1 MTQHTLKSANFYAAD
16 YRAEDSVGFLMKA
29 VMLSI
34 TASVNRRLSEHGLT
48 YAQWGPLLM
57 IQQGRAYTVA
67 ELARW
72 SNTDAGAMTRLLDRL
87 EAKGL
92 LKRVR
97 STEDRRVVKVELTTA
112 GTHAIRDVPAIL
124 ADVLNAHL
132 SGFSKAEWETM
143 KSYLSRMLANGEI
156 LRAQTDATDSAQ

>member
-1 MTQHTLKSANFYAAD
+1 MSQHKLKPANFYASSFC
-16 YRAEDSVGFLMKA
+16 AEDSVGFLMKT
-29 VMLSI
+29 VMLSV
-34 TASVNRRLSEHGLT
+34 TASVNRRLTEHGLT
-48 YAQWGPLLM
+48 NAQWGPLLM
-57 IQQGRAYTVA
+57 IQQGRADTVA

-97 STEDRRVVKVELTTA
+97 STADRRVVKIELTA
-112 GTHAIRDVPAIL
+112 EGELAIRDVPAVL

-132 SGFSKAEWETM
+132 SGFSRTEWETM

-156 LRAQTDATDSAQ
+156 LRAQADADDNTQ

>member
-1 MTQHTLKSANFYAAD
+1 MNKQKLKPADFYAPS
-16 YRAEDSVGFLMKA
+16 YRTEDSVGFLMKA
-29 VMLSI
+29 VMLSV
-34 TASVNRRLSEHGLT
+34 TAAVNRRLTVHGLT
-48 YAQWGPLLM
+48 NAQWGPLLM

-72 SNTDAGAMTRLLDRL
+72 SNSDAGAMTRLLDRL

-97 STEDRRVVKVELTTA
+97 STEDRRVVKLELTTE
-112 GTHAIRDVPAIL
+112 GEQAIRDVPAVL

-132 SGFSKAEWETM
+132 SGFTKTEWETM
-143 KSYLSRMLANGEI
+143 KSYLSRMLANGEM
-156 LRAQTDATDSAQ
+156 LRAEADAADGAR